1 MTRTRSK
8 QASSKSSAAC
18 STPSWLITCARA
30 RACQGTRMRTA
41 ALFILAGAL
50 LVGCP
55 KEEAPAPTQKE
66 VTEVTQKEGEAP
78 SQYTVE
84 LDTTKGAI
92 VIDVRRDWAPHGA
105 DRFYE
110 LVQNGY
116 FTDVAFFRVIN
127 GFMAQVGISGDPAL
141 NVEWRAKRIPDD
153 PAKASN
159 TRGTVTFATSGAN
172 SRTTQFFLNFTD
184 NSRLDGMGFAPFGK
198 VKDMAPVDAL
208 YDGYGE
214 GAPSGA
220 GPDQGRLQA
229 EGNTYLRASFPK
241 LDYIKSAKIIE

>member
-1 MTRTRSK
+1 
-8 QASSKSSAAC
+8 
-18 STPSWLITCARA
+18 
-30 RACQGTRMRTA
+30 MRTA

-55 KEEAPAPTQKE
+55 KEEEAQPKSQGDETPAPAEKE
-66 VTEVTQKEGEAP
+66 VAEVTQKEGQAP

-92 VIDVRRDWAPHGA
+92 VIDVRREWAPNGA

-116 FTDVAFFRVIN
+116 YTDVAFFRVVS

-141 NVEWRAKRIPDD
+141 NTEWREKRIPDD
-153 PAKASN
+153 PVKASN
-159 TRGTVTFATSGAN
+159 TRGTVTFATSGPN

-198 VKDMAPVDAL
+198 VQDMAPVDAL

-214 GAPSGA
+214 GAPRGR
-220 GPDQGRLQA
+220 GPSQGQMQSQ
-229 EGNTYLRASFPK
+229 GNAYLRESFPK

>member
-1 MTRTRSK
+1 
-8 QASSKSSAAC
+8 
-18 STPSWLITCARA
+18 
-30 RACQGTRMRTA
+30 MRTA
-41 ALFILAGAL
+41 ALFMLAGAL

-55 KEEAPAPTQKE
+55 KEEEAQIKSQGDESPAPAQEEATK
-66 VTEVTQKEGEAP
+66 VTPEKGQAP
-78 SQYTVE
+78 AQYTVE
-84 LDTTKGAI
+84 LDTSKGAI

-116 FTDVAFFRVIN
+116 FTDVAFFRVIS

-141 NVEWRAKRIPDD
+141 NAQWREKRIPDD
-153 PAKASN
+153 AVKASN
-159 TRGTVTFATSGAN
+159 TRGTVTFATSGPN
-172 SRTTQFFLNFTD
+172 SRTTQFFFNFTD

-214 GAPSGA
+214 GAPRGRGPAQGA
-220 GPDQGRLQA
+220 LQSQGNA
-229 EGNTYLRASFPK
+229 YLRESFPN
-241 LDYIKSAKIIE
+241 LDYIKGAKIIE